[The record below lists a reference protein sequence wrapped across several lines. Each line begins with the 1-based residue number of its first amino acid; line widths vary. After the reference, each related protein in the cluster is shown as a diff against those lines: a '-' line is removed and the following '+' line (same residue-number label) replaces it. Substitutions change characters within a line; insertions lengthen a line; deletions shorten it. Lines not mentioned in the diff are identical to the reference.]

1 MPFNQQNTG
10 VPFPGDYP
18 GRSEHQRWEELEA
31 RVQRDVIDLARRRYE
46 PAIRHEMLRLL
57 SQRRRAGGDD
67 VIQFDVLPKRV
78 GFDTLLKRGELLISG
93 QSYDGRRADDGEPHP
108 GPTAKRYLDAIGMEA
123 SEVDCAELRGRVLR
137 LTPRHGGQLDPQEL
151 ADIAKVLRI
160 RGFTASLSNITPT
173 APVTKGKG
181 APEPA
186 DPPLPE
192 PPEPDDGPGEPTRVA
207 IIDTGIADLRAP
219 SQRRTDGWLQG
230 IRGDTDPLDQFPPPG
245 GDGLLDLAAGHGT
258 FVAGI
263 VRQVAPRAHVTVYR
277 AVDSDGIAEEVRV
290 ACEMIR
296 AVREGNQILNLSLGC
311 QTHDDLP
318 PIAIH
323 AALQVIREME
333 HAGDER
339 AGDERGE
346 GDRGG
351 HDCRTECGNVLI
363 VAAAGNFGDTRP
375 CWPAAFRRVV
385 SVAGLAPDMLPSQWS
400 SRGFWVDCSTVGQG
414 VRSTYVTGDESP
426 LVDPEPH
433 QFGMNAWA
441 VWSGTSFA
449 APQITGALARL
460 HEQYDM
466 PLGEALRRLLAAGR
480 PVPDFGQA
488 LTILPGI

>member
-1 MPFNQQNTG
+1 MPFNPQNTG

-46 PAIRHEMLRLL
+46 PAVRHEMLRLL
-57 SQRRRAGGDD
+57 SQRRQPGRPADD
-67 VIQFDVLPKRV
+67 VTQFDVLPKRV
-78 GFDTLLKRGELLISG
+78 GFDTLLKRGELLITG
-93 QSYDGRRADDGEPHP
+93 QSYDGRRADDGERHP

-123 SEVDCAELRGRVLR
+123 SEVDCAELHGRVLR
-137 LTPRHGGQLDPQEL
+137 LTPRHGHHLDPQEL
-151 ADIAKVLRI
+151 ADIARVLRT

-181 APEPA
+181 APEPT
-186 DPPLPE
+186 DPPSPG

-207 IIDTGIADLRAP
+207 IIDTGIADLHDP
-219 SQRRTDGWLQG
+219 GQRRTDGWLQG
-230 IRGDTDPLDQFPPPG
+230 IRGDTDPLDQFPPG

-263 VRQVAPRAHVTVYR
+263 VQQVAPRAQVTIYR
-277 AVDSDGIAEEVRV
+277 AVDSDGIASEVRV

-296 AVREGNQILNLSLGC
+296 AVKDGNQILNLSLGC
-311 QTHDDLP
+311 QTRDDLP

-333 HAGDER
+333 RAEDER
-339 AGDERGE
+339 AK
-346 GDRGG
+346 GDREG
-351 HDCRTECGNVLI
+351 HDCRTECRNVLI

-400 SRGFWVDCSTVGQG
+400 SRGFWVDCSTIGQG
-414 VRSTYVTGDESP
+414 VRSTYVTGRESP

-433 QFGMNAWA
+433 VFGKDAWA

-480 PVPDFGQA
+480 PIPDFGRA

>member
-18 GRSEHQRWEELEA
+18 GRSEHQRLEELEA

-46 PAIRHEMLRLL
+46 PAVRHEMLRLL
-57 SQRRRAGGDD
+57 SQRRQPGRPADD
-67 VIQFDVLPKRV
+67 VTQFDVLPKRV
-78 GFDTLLKRGELLISG
+78 GFDTLLKRGELLITG
-93 QSYDGRRADDGEPHP
+93 QSYDGRRADDGERHP

-123 SEVDCAELRGRVLR
+123 SEVDCAELHGRVLR
-137 LTPRHGGQLDPQEL
+137 LTPRHGHHLDPQEL
-151 ADIAKVLRI
+151 ADIARVLRT

-181 APEPA
+181 APEPT
-186 DPPLPE
+186 DPPSPG

-207 IIDTGIADLRAP
+207 IMDTGIADLHDP
-219 SQRRTDGWLQG
+219 GQRRTDGWLQG
-230 IRGDTDPLDQFPPPG
+230 IRGDTDPLDQFPPG

-263 VRQVAPRAHVTVYR
+263 VQQVAPRAQVTIYR
-277 AVDSDGIAEEVRV
+277 AVDSDGIASEVRV

-296 AVREGNQILNLSLGC
+296 AVKDGNQILNLSLGC
-311 QTHDDLP
+311 QTRDDLP

-333 HAGDER
+333 R
-339 AGDERGE
+339 AE
-346 GDRGG
+346 GDREG
-351 HDCRTECGNVLI
+351 HDCRTECRNVLI

-400 SRGFWVDCSTVGQG
+400 SRGFWVTCSTIAQG
-414 VRSTYVTGDESP
+414 LRSTYVQGQESYLDNP
-426 LVDPEPH
+426 APH
-433 QFGMNAWA
+433 LFPADAWA
-441 VWSGTSFA
+441 VWSGT
-449 APQITGALARL
+449 
-460 HEQYDM
+460 
-466 PLGEALRRLLAAGR
+466 
-480 PVPDFGQA
+480 
-488 LTILPGI
+488 